1 MQMKRAISNQFAD
14 RMHYSICIAR
24 VRLAVELVALAFGQ
38 KKNPFGFFD
47 SHLNGAAI
55 CSG

>member
-1 MQMKRAISNQFAD
+1 MKRAISNQFAD

-24 VRLAVELVALAFGQ
+24 VRLAVELAASAFGQ